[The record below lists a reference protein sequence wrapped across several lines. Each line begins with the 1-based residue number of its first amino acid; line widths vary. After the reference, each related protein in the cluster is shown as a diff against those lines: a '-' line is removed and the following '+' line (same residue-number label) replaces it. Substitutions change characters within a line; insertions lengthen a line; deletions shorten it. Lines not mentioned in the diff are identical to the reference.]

1 MDQSTSV
8 QYCSQSFSR
17 EEADKRNAGM
27 CDGNTADSVCH
38 KPVPITSSHPRRAA
52 SRSMSRTFKGACV
65 PCNTEKRNQ
74 GDRGLF
80 SAKPLEAPDR
90 RKLIS
95 RRQSRASFIHLRN
108 VFASRCGQPKGAWGT
123 AFLADTRRL
132 LLDKLIAL
140 GAQSWAHLG

>member
-17 EEADKRNAGM
+17 EEAGKRNAVM

-74 GDRGLF
+74 GDRGVF

-90 RKLIS
+90 RETY
-95 RRQSRASFIHLRN
+95 F
-108 VFASRCGQPKGAWGT
+108 P
-123 AFLADTRRL
+123 
-132 LLDKLIAL
+132 
-140 GAQSWAHLG
+140 